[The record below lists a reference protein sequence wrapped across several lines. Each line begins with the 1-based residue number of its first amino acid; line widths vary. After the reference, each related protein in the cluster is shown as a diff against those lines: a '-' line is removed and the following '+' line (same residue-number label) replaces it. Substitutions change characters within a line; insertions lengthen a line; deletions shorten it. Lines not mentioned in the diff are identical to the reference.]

1 MALLAWSVSA
11 NSVANLFQRNEGII
25 GQVVE
30 KYARRNPAR
39 VPKLAG

>member
-1 MALLAWSVSA
+1 VNIFVINA

-30 KYARRNPAR
+30 KYERRNPAR

>member
-1 MALLAWSVSA
+1 VNSISA
-11 NSVANLFQRNEGII
+11 NSVANLFQYNEGII
-25 GQVVE
+25 GQVVV